1 METVQITTKKGGYIT
16 GETIMYTGNFAIV
29 LIKEVKDGK
38 LITTHK
44 TIALE
49 DIANIN
55 VIRDAEVRELPKPQL
70 LVEGVANDCLCG
82 DDCKC

>member
-44 TIALE
+44 TIAIE

-55 VIRDAEVRELPKPQL
+55 IIRDAETRDLPKPQL

>member
-1 METVQITTKKGGYIT
+1 METVQITTKKGGFIT
-16 GETIMYTGNFAIV
+16 GNSITYSGNYAIV

-44 TIALE
+44 TISLE
-49 DIANIN
+49 DVANIN
-55 VIRDAEVRELPKPQL
+55 VIRDAETRDLPKPQL